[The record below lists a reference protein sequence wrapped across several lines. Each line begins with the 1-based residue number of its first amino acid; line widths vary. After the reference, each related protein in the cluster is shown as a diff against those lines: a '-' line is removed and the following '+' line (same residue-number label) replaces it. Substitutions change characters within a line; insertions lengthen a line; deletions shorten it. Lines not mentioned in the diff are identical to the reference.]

1 MAVGRCLRS
10 KRNVVAPVRELLKRY
25 VKSCSSA
32 LQALKL
38 ALIVRL
44 KGKSNSTFL
53 LN

>member
-1 MAVGRCLRS
+1 MAVGRCLRL
-10 KRNVVAPVRELLKRY
+10 KRDVVALVREPLKRY
-25 VKSCSSA
+25 VKSCSSVS
-32 LQALKL
+32 QALKL